1 MTVPEDPA
9 FGRLFVVIGDAVAQ
23 PALVGRSLAQA
34 LQKSVFVDGET
45 IDSMVTAG
53 RMPIGVP
60 PTVGGLEQL
69 YTRYAAA
76 LTLADVY
83 RTNGFDAVLS
93 DFMSGD
99 YLTDFL
105 DLADTAP
112 LHLIVLHPP
121 FDTIVQSQELRGISA
136 FGADSGDDSNGE
148 NEWNDIEFNTRR
160 VGLWIDNSAM
170 TPAQI
175 VVHILRNLGEA
186 TVTPVS

>member
-1 MTVPEDPA
+1 M
-9 FGRLFVVIGDAVAQ
+9 IGDAVAD

-45 IDSMVTAG
+45 IDSMVIAG

-76 LTLADVY
+76 LTLSDVY
-83 RTNGFDAVLS
+83 RTNGFDAVIS
-93 DFMSGD
+93 DFMTGD

-105 DLADTAP
+105 DLADTGP

-121 FDTIVQSQELRGISA
+121 FDTVLDSQGLRAISA
-136 FGADSGDDSNGE
+136 SGEGVSDYPNAE
-148 NEWNDIEFNTRR
+148 NHWNEIEFNTRR
-160 VGLWIDNSAM
+160 EGLWIDTEAKS
-170 TPAQI
+170 PAQI
-175 VVHILRNLGEA
+175 VVQVLRNLDEA
-186 TVTPVS
+186 RVEPSAAAS

>member
-1 MTVPEDPA
+1 MPEDPA
-9 FGRLFVVIGDAVAQ
+9 LGRLFVVIGDAVAQ

-34 LQKSVFVDGET
+34 LQKSVFVDGVT

-83 RTNGFDAVLS
+83 RSNGFDAVLS

-105 DLADTAP
+105 DLADTGP

-121 FDTIVQSQELRGISA
+121 FDTILESQELRGISA
-136 FGADSGDDSNGE
+136 FGDAAGNDPSAE
-148 NEWNDIEFNTRR
+148 NQWNDIEFNTRR
-160 VGLWIDNSAM
+160 VGLWVDNAAM
-170 TPAQI
+170 TPTQM